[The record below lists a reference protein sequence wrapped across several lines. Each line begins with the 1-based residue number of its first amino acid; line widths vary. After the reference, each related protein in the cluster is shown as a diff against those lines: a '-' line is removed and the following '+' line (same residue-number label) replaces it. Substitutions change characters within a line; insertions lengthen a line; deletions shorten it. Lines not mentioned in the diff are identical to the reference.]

1 MGPLQSGIL
10 EVVRFGMEG
19 GDWKLTGSLFFVLFI
34 VHKGGDV
41 TIREHGLG
49 GRERSGLGHFCRGD
63 FHHQRGVGGGRF
75 LCIPHW
81 RS

>member
-1 MGPLQSGIL
+1 MGPPQSGIL

-19 GDWKLTGSLFFVLFI
+19 GDWKLTGSLFFVLFV

-41 TIREHGLG
+41 TIRKRGLG

-63 FHHQRGVGGGRF
+63 FHH
-75 LCIPHW
+75 
-81 RS
+81 